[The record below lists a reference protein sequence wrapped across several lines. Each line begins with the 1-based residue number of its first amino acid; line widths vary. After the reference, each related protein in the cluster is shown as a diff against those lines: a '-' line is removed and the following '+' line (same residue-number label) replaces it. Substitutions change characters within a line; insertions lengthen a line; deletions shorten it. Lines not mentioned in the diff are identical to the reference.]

1 MVVSSAN
8 LRIKVVLAA
17 SICTRGG
24 KTIVTRQF
32 RDLPKD
38 RVTALLAGFPKLI
51 SEGTQHTTAEDNDVR
66 YVYQPIDELY
76 LVLITNLQSNILQDI
91 GTLNLLGQLVGT
103 LVRQADEREV
113 LEKSFEIM
121 FAFDEAVNMGYRE
134 NLTVAQVTKYL
145 EMESHEENL
154 HEIIERNKE
163 MEAAEERKLKAKQL
177 EMSRREMA
185 KRSAGMGGA
194 SGGFGS
200 QRGSM
205 GTSSFGSAARTAPPA
220 SMPETIYDRDDDA
233 KPKAKPAIMRGKGLQ
248 LGKKKT
254 NLRSSLDNDPEVSL
268 LMESHAQAR
277 APPTSANATKNNS
290 YTAHSLLSS
299 KSAAPAEVHNDG
311 IHIAIKEELAV
322 VMERMGAVKS
332 VEVKG
337 SLQLRI
343 ADPDLAAIH
352 LQVHAEGPANQYRT
366 HPNVDKSA
374 FMKDKVIKLKD
385 ASRGFP
391 TNNQQLSVLR
401 WQISQLDAARVPLQV
416 QCWFVAAEDGSG
428 HLSGIVEYEL
438 NESCTETLENV
449 KVKIPLMTGDVAV
462 SSLPEQ
468 TSYNQY
474 DDGLE
479 WVIPEIV
486 PGSESAAGSFEWVA
500 EASSEDDFFPMAV
513 EFGVREPSASF
524 GGVEI
529 VDVVSAADE
538 PESVEFEKEM
548 SIHSESFAIV

>member
-1 MVVSSAN
+1 M
-8 LRIKVVLAA
+8 
-17 SICTRGG
+17 
-24 KTIVTRQF
+24 
-32 RDLPKD
+32 PKD

-66 YVYQPIDELY
+66 YVYQPIEELY

-103 LVRQADEREV
+103 LVHQADEREV
-113 LEKSFEIM
+113 MANTFGIM
-121 FAFDEAVNMGYRE
+121 FAFDEVVNMGYRE

-145 EMESHEENL
+145 EMESQEENL

-177 EMSRREMA
+177 EMNRREMA
-185 KRSAGMGGA
+185 KRSAGMAGA
-194 SGGFGS
+194 SGGFGN

-205 GTSSFGSAARTAPPA
+205 ATSFGSAARTAPPA
-220 SMPETIYDRDDDA
+220 SVPETIYDRDDD
-233 KPKAKPAIMRGKGLQ
+233 KPKPKPAVMRGKALQ

-254 NLRSSLDNDPEVSL
+254 SLRSSMENDAEVSL
-268 LMESHAQAR
+268 LMESHALAR
-277 APPTSANATKNNS
+277 APAASTSKNNS

-299 KSAAPAEVHNDG
+299 KPAGPPEFHNDG
-311 IHIAIKEELAV
+311 IHIAIKEELV
-322 VMERMGAVKS
+322 VVVERMGAVKS

-343 ADPDLAAIH
+343 ADPALTAVRLRVRAS
-352 LQVHAEGPANQYRT
+352 GPASQYRT
-366 HPNVDKSA
+366 HPNVDKAA
-374 FMKDKVIKLKD
+374 FMKDKVVKLKD
-385 ASRGFP
+385 EQRGFP
-391 TNNQQLSVLR
+391 ANNQQLSVLR
-401 WQISQLDAARVPLQV
+401 WQVSKLDAAQVPLQI

-438 NESCTETLENV
+438 NETCTYTLENV

-462 SSLPEQ
+462 SNWVEQ

-479 WVIPEIV
+479 WVIPAIV
-486 PGSESAAGSFEWVA
+486 PGTESATGSFEWVA
-500 EASSEDDFFPMAV
+500 EASSENDFFPMSV
-513 EFGVREPSASF
+513 EFEVREPEVSF

-538 PESVEFEKEM
+538 SESVEFEKEM
-548 SIHSESFAIV
+548 SIYSESFAIV